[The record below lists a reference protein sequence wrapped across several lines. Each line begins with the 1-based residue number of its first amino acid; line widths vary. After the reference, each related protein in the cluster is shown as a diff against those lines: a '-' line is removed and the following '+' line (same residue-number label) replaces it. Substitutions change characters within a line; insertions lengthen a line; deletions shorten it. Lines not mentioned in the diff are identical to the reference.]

1 MKLFEFN
8 SANYTIRIADE
19 HVMLIK
25 EFRDLLSVSFNQ
37 GEKGDLDGKK
47 KIRAFKVLGYIHLV
61 YNWKSPYT
69 EYSDREKHIT
79 ALQDMN
85 LDEETVRLP
94 EVEQAIAKY
103 LSIQDTRLVK
113 LQKSANRAIDE
124 LRDYFDTLDLQERD
138 PVTGKP
144 LFTAKDAIANIA
156 ALAKAVS
163 SLKELEDMVKRE
175 KEQSKGLKG
184 DVEEGLFD

>member
-8 SANYTIRIADE
+8 SENYTIRIADE

-25 EFRDLLSVSFNQ
+25 EFRDLLSVSFNK
-37 GEKGDLDGKK
+37 GEKNDEDGKK
-47 KIRAFKVLGYIHLV
+47 RLKAFKILGYIHLV
-61 YNWKSPYT
+61 YNWKSPYM
-69 EYSDREKHIT
+69 EYSDKDRHETSLADLNIP
-79 ALQDMN
+79 
-85 LDEETVRLP
+85 EEWVRSP
-94 EVEQAIAKY
+94 EVERAIEKY

-163 SLKELEDMVKRE
+163 SLKELDDMVKRE

-184 DVEEGLFD
+184 DVEEGIFD